1 LGRIP
6 ARLVTPPHTAINLK
20 KCLLGAEDID
30 KNATT
35 TLFLSASSQT
45 PMEDSGHV
53 LILAYPG
60 PGCTLHKL
68 MVLVAA
74 FSSLSEAVAPQAH
87 AIFLHE
93 KAQNLWKFNTVR
105 AMEFLQLLIA
115 HCTDHLL

>member
-1 LGRIP
+1 LGCIP

-20 KCLLGAEDID
+20 KCISGAEDID

-53 LILAYPG
+53 SILAYPG
-60 PGCTLHKL
+60 PGCTPHEP
-68 MVLVAA
+68 MALVAA
-74 FSSLSEAVAPQAH
+74 FSSSSEAAAPQAH
-87 AIFLHE
+87 ANLPSQEGTEPVEMRYSKRYGIFGI
-93 KAQNLWKFNTVR
+93 T
-105 AMEFLQLLIA
+105 